1 MDKMGE
7 LWKNFFA
14 HGSPEANHLPMNPIP
29 KSLIIGEARNLELLE
44 KATTYIYEK
53 TPQGDLSAHFFFPPD
68 FDHTTQK
75 RPVIVFF
82 HGGVW
87 DISAPT
93 QFIPHC
99 HHFASRGMIAVTAE
113 YRTKAKYDGSP
124 EDAVMDAKT
133 VLSFLRFHAAQMGI
147 DPERIIA
154 CGAAAGAHAALCA
167 TLHSH
172 ENSEIPSPK
181 PQGLILFG
189 PITDTTSKGV
199 GHQLFASPKEA
210 KISSPSSQVPQKNL
224 PPCLIFHGT
233 ADRVVPIES
242 SVRFSKRYGRKG
254 NRCELMTFQNA
265 GHTFFNYNSDEQ
277 NFGLT
282 LNAADHFL
290 VDLGYLTP
298 DPLAGEFQ

>member
-1 MDKMGE
+1 
-7 LWKNFFA
+7 
-14 HGSPEANHLPMNPIP
+14 MNPIP
-29 KSLIIGEARNLELLE
+29 NSPIIGEARNQELLE
-44 KATTYIYEK
+44 RATSYVYEK

-68 FDHTTQK
+68 FDHTTQQ
-75 RPVIVFF
+75 RPVIIFF

-99 HHFASRGMIAVTAE
+99 HHFASRGMIAITAE
-113 YRTKAKYDGSP
+113 YRTKVRQDGGP
-124 EDAVMDAKT
+124 EEAAADAKT

-147 DPERIIA
+147 DPNRIIA
-154 CGAAAGAHAALCA
+154 CGAAAGAHAVLCA

-172 ENSEIPSPK
+172 ENTEYPSPK

-189 PITDTTSKGV
+189 PVTDTGPKGV
-199 GHQLFASPKEA
+199 GSDLFSTPKEA
-210 KISSPSSQVPQKNL
+210 KTQSPHAHLPQKDL

-242 SVRFSKRYGRKG
+242 SVRFSKRYARKG

-282 LNAADHFL
+282 LHAADHFL
-290 VDLGYLTP
+290 VELGYLEP

>member
-1 MDKMGE
+1 
-7 LWKNFFA
+7 
-14 HGSPEANHLPMNPIP
+14 MNPIP
-29 KSLIIGEARNLELLE
+29 SSPIIGEARNQELLE
-44 KATTYIYEK
+44 KATTYVYEN

-68 FDHTTQK
+68 FDHTMQQ

-99 HHFASRGMIAVTAE
+99 HHFAARGMIAVTAE
-113 YRTKAKYDGSP
+113 YRTKSKYDGGP
-124 EDAVMDAKT
+124 EEAMADVKT
-133 VLSFLRFHAAQMGI
+133 LISFLRFHAAQMGV
-147 DPERIIA
+147 DPNRIIA
-154 CGAAAGAHAALCA
+154 CGASAGAHAVLCA
-167 TLHSH
+167 TLHPH
-172 ENSEIPSPK
+172 EIEGIPSPK
-181 PQGLILFG
+181 PQALILFG
-189 PITDTTSKGV
+189 PVTDTGPKGV
-199 GHQLFASPKEA
+199 GFHLFSSPKEA
-210 KISSPSSQVPQKNL
+210 KTTSPYAKLPQKEL

-242 SVRFSKRYGRKG
+242 SVRFSKRYARKK

-282 LNAADHFL
+282 LRAADHFL
-290 VDLGYLTP
+290 VDLGYLGP